1 LKSKGDN
8 HLANYLDTLLSKI
21 DDGNLKS
28 ALSSE
33 IQSLRDAKKF
43 GLVFERHIPERVRLL
58 NHPITPGVFV
68 TLRKEQGQDR
78 WLVKTVSGDVASLE
92 RDDGTELFETE
103 MPVKDLV
110 VVRDFGEA
118 IYPGLK
124 SVGSITKNPEKPTN
138 IAISAENFHALETLL
153 YTCENSLDCIYVDP
167 PYNTG
172 ARDWKYNNDFVDN
185 NDLYR
190 HSRWLSFMEKRLR
203 LSKRLLKQDSGV
215 LIITIDENEYSRLS
229 LLLEEIFPAPQF
241 QQHTVSCVI
250 NPRGTPKQNFSYID
264 EKIIFVVPDIG
275 KDVIAP
281 RPKIEEADEKVPAW
295 LLQVL
300 NKLTEASQVN
310 EAEKPTFLTKTQF
323 EKLGDLLGWSGD
335 EEVIAEGDD
344 FDVWGLMRGGA
355 ETSKRKQRPNQF
367 YAIYV
372 DPETNE
378 AKSLGPAL
386 KLTDSWEHHS
396 NELGHV
402 AVYPLGVKQDNEGNF
417 EEKAWRYGR
426 ETMLSE
432 IQAGNVVVGK
442 KNKNT
447 GMYSMGIKKP
457 KKETKKET
465 TVWTGARYDAS
476 AHGTKLVDELLG
488 GTGRFSYPKSLYSV
502 ADAIGAVVRNRPNAV
517 VLDFFAGSG
526 TTAHA
531 VAYLNK
537 MDGGSRRSIV
547 VTNNEVEDKIAAPL
561 LQKGLF
567 PGDSEF
573 ESHGIFWNA
582 TMPRIKAAIEGVGA
596 AGQTLTGSYIDG
608 FSRAEGFDENFE
620 FFELTYQDRNQIGRG
635 KAFAAVSPL
644 LWLKAG
650 ARGPRVD
657 TVKTGNKWLVPE
669 GGCYAVLFDTQVWR
683 QFLDAL
689 EAEENVRHVFIVTN
703 ALSIFQQVASE
714 LPVGLD
720 STMLYEDYIS
730 TFEIN
735 TGGGRK

>member
-1 LKSKGDN
+1 M
-8 HLANYLDTLLSKI
+8 ANYLDTLLSKI
-21 DDGNLKS
+21 EDGNLKA
-28 ALSSE
+28 ALAAE
-33 IQSLRDAKKF
+33 VQSLRDAKKF

-58 NHPITPGVFV
+58 NHPVTPGVFV
-68 TLRKEQGQDR
+68 TRRKQQTQER
-78 WLVKTVSGDVASLE
+78 WLVKSIVADTATLE
-92 RDDGTELFETE
+92 RMDGEELFETE
-103 MPVKDLV
+103 MPVQELV

-124 SVGSITKNPEKPTN
+124 SVDSIIKNPEKPTN
-138 IAISAENFHALETLL
+138 VAIAAENFHALETLL

-190 HSRWLSFMEKRLR
+190 HSKWLSFMEKRLR

-215 LIITIDENEYSRLS
+215 LIVTIDENEYSRLS

-275 KDVIAP
+275 QDVILP
-281 RPKIEEADEKVPAW
+281 RPKSEEADEKVPTW
-295 LLQVL
+295 LIQVL
-300 NKLTEASQVN
+300 NKLAEASEVSD
-310 EAEKPTFLTKTQF
+310 AEKPNFLTKTQF
-323 EKLGDLLGWSGD
+323 EKLSSVLGWSDD
-335 EEVIAEGDD
+335 EEVLAQGED
-344 FDVWGLMRGGA
+344 FEVWGLMRGGA
-355 ETSKRKQRPNQF
+355 ETSKRNQRPNQF

-386 KLTDSWEHHS
+386 RLTDAWEPHS
-396 NELGHV
+396 NAEGHV
-402 AVYPLGVKQDNEGNF
+402 AVYPLGAKKDAQGNF
-417 EEKAWRYGR
+417 EEKVWRYGR
-426 ETMLSE
+426 DTMLNE
-432 IQAGNVVVGK
+432 IESGNVVVGK
-442 KNKNT
+442 KNKNS

-537 MDGGSRRSIV
+537 MDDGNRRSIV
-547 VTNNEVEDKIAAPL
+547 VTNNEVEDKIATPL
-561 LQKGLF
+561 LQRGLF
-567 PGDSEF
+567 PGDAEF
-573 ESHGIFWNA
+573 EQHGIFWNA
-582 TMPRIKAAIEGVGA
+582 TMPRIKAAIQGVSA
-596 AGQTLTGSYIDG
+596 TGQTLSGSYIDG
-608 FSRAEGFDENFE
+608 FARADGFDENVE

-635 KAFAAVSPL
+635 KAFEAVSPL

-650 ARGPRVD
+650 ARGQRVD
-657 TVKTGNKWLVPE
+657 KVEKSAKWLMPK
-669 GGCYAVLFDTQVWR
+669 GGCYAVLFDPQVWR
-683 QFLDAL
+683 QFMEAL
-689 EAEENVRHVFIVTN
+689 EPEQNVQHVFIVTN

-714 LPVGLD
+714 LPVGVD